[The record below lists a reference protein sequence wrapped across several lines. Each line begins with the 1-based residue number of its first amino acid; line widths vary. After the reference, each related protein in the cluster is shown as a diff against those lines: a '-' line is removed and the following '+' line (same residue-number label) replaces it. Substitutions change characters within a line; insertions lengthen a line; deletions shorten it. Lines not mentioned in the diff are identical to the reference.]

1 VGGTTT
7 LHSDFRLITATNK
20 DLEKEVSTGKFRA
33 DLFFRLNVFPI
44 SVAPL
49 RERKDDIHPL
59 AVHFLNVFC
68 SQYSKHYSGIPDS
81 EMEKLITY
89 SWPGNIRELSNMIE
103 RSVITGESRIR
114 FPDLESNKIADS
126 TDDENLDL
134 KDMEKLQILKAL
146 KKANGKIGG
155 KDGAS
160 VLLGL
165 KRTTLTHRMKKLGI
179 KVEKT
184 LRNTIQ

>member
-1 VGGTTT
+1 
-7 LHSDFRLITATNK
+7 
-20 DLEKEVSTGKFRA
+20 
-33 DLFFRLNVFPI
+33 
-44 SVAPL
+44 PL
-49 RERKDDIHPL
+49 RERKDDIPL
-59 AVHFLNVFC
+59 LATHFLDLLC
-68 SQYSKHYSGIPDS
+68 SQHNKHYSGIPES

-89 SWPGNIRELSNMIE
+89 TWPGNIRELSNMVE
-103 RSVITGESRIR
+103 RAIISGESRIR
-114 FPDLESNKIADS
+114 FPELENKKIADA
-126 TDDENLDL
+126 TDDEILDL